1 MSIHTILI
9 ANRGEIACRIM
20 RTVRDMGLRSVA
32 VYSDADRDAPHVKL
46 ADQAVPIGPAP
57 VGESYLVIKKIIEA
71 AKTSGAD
78 AIHPGYGFLSENA
91 GFAKACADAGIIF
104 IGPSPDAI
112 ALMGDKAVAKR
123 RMITAGVPCVPGYQG
138 EAQDDA
144 TLMKEGKAVGFPL
157 MVKAAAGGGGRGMR
171 LVNEAKD
178 LPVALNEARSEA
190 LNAFGSDVLILER
203 AIIKPRHVEIQI
215 FGDAHGNIIHFGER
229 DCSVQRRHQKV
240 IEEAP
245 CPVMTGD
252 LRKAMGEAAISAAK
266 SVDYVGAG
274 TVEFMLDAKNNFYFL
289 EMNTRLQVEH
299 PVTEMVTG
307 LDLVALQLRVAQGE
321 PLSLTQD
328 DIELCGHA
336 IEARLYAED
345 PTNDFLPATGNIEH
359 LSFPQFEG
367 LRIDSGVGPNGTVSP
382 FYDPMLAKLIAY
394 GPDRKTARRR
404 LIRTLEE
411 TVIFGVITNRQ
422 FLIEALQRTD
432 FKSGQATTAFIS
444 ENFSD
449 DDLAPIHLSDREAAL
464 TALAQHVINRNL
476 HTQNI
481 PASLL
486 GWSSTTPL
494 AKPYLY
500 EDRRVEIASHS
511 ATEFTALV
519 KDQNFEIHLID
530 AQTNQLSVKCNWT
543 KQLLQFDAR
552 SPAEIHISFGARQ
565 FHLTNAA
572 MIASK
577 AADAIGEG
585 DIRAPMHG
593 VLADIFVTA
602 GDVVKAG
609 DRLGVL
615 EAMKMRHDILA
626 DCAGTVEEVFAK
638 AGAQIAA
645 NSPILKIE
653 N

>member
-32 VYSDADRDAPHVKL
+32 VYSNADRDAPHVKL

-144 TLMKEGKAVGFPL
+144 RLIEEAKTIGFPL

-171 LVNEAKD
+171 LVDEARS
-178 LPVALNEARSEA
+178 LSVALTEARSEA
-190 LNAFGSDVLILER
+190 LNAFGSDILILER

-215 FGDAHGNIIHFGER
+215 FGDSYGNIIHLGER

-240 IEEAP
+240 IEESP
-245 CPVMTGD
+245 CPVMTED
-252 LRKAMGEAAISAAK
+252 LRNAMGDAAVKAAQ

-274 TVEFMLDAKNNFYFL
+274 TVEFMLDAEKNFYFL

-299 PVTEMVTG
+299 PVTELVTG
-307 LDLVALQLRVAQGE
+307 LNLVALQLRVAQGE
-321 PLSLTQD
+321 PLGLAQD
-328 DIELCGHA
+328 DIWLCGHA

-345 PTNDFLPATGNIEH
+345 PTHDFLPATGDIAR
-359 LSFPQFEG
+359 LSFPEMEG
-367 LRIDSGVGPNGTVSP
+367 LRVDSGVVSGGTVSP
-382 FYDPMLAKLIAY
+382 FYDPMLAKLIAS
-394 GPDRKTARRR
+394 GPDRETARRS
-404 LIRTLEE
+404 LIRALEE
-411 TVIFGVITNRQ
+411 TVIFGVVTNRQ
-422 FLIEALQRTD
+422 FLIETLQRDD
-432 FKSGQATTAFIS
+432 FASGQATTAFIA
-444 ENFSD
+444 ENFSE
-449 DDLAPIHLSDREAAL
+449 DDLAPIELTHREAAL
-464 TALAQHVINRNL
+464 AALVQHIINRET
-476 HTQNI
+476 HAANI
-481 PASLL
+481 PHQLL
-486 GWSSTTPL
+486 GWSSATSLATP
-494 AKPYLY
+494 YIY
-500 EDRRVEIASHS
+500 EDLCVDITSHS
-511 ATEFTALV
+511 ADEFTAQVGEQVFQL
-519 KDQNFEIHLID
+519 HLIESD
-530 AQTNQLSVKCNWT
+530 NNRIIVNCDGKGETLRFASNSSAQ
-543 KQLLQFDAR
+543 
-552 SPAEIHISFGARQ
+552 IHISFGARQ
-565 FHLTNAA
+565 FHLTNKVAL
-572 MIASK
+572 ASK

-585 DIRAPMHG
+585 DIRATMHG
-593 VLADIFVTA
+593 VLADIFVTT
-602 GDVVKAG
+602 GDAVKTG

-626 DCAGTVEEVFAK
+626 DRDGTVEEVFAK
-638 AGAQIAA
+638 AGMQIAA